1 MQIRVYAMADSGR
14 ITPEEAETLELYDPS
29 PASRVRMRSV
39 KLFTDGALGSWG
51 AALLSP
57 YTDKPEVSG
66 IMRLPEEELDRA
78 ARTWWSRGFVCERE
92 SSAFCGHSSPDR
104 FGEWLLLIGWRVG

>member
-1 MQIRVYAMADSGR
+1 MADSGR
-14 ITPEEAETLELYDPS
+14 ITPDEAETLELYDPS

-78 ARTWWSRGFVCERE
+78 ARTWWSRGWGVVSIDPVRTAKDADQNASE
-92 SSAFCGHSSPDR
+92 HSCHRRPR
-104 FGEWLLLIGWRVG
+104 QQGRIGCI